1 MRIEKADRFWS
12 APSGTKPQVSCAW
25 RVTLRGNA
33 QRFSP
38 TVTDATER
46 TITMRM
52 KFCTQSSTHHFLTI
66 FHGNMSG
73 ALKLDNRNC
82 FGTKDPRSVFNVSMC
97 WSWKWV
103 RYESKLRVPL
113 LLPLNVFWALRRN
126 LNKWSIDVGFLMLKF
141 CVRSVG

>member
-12 APSGTKPQVSCAW
+12 APSGTKPQVRCAW

-46 TITMRM
+46 TITMRT

-73 ALKLDNRNC
+73 AL
-82 FGTKDPRSVFNVSMC
+82 
-97 WSWKWV
+97 
-103 RYESKLRVPL
+103 
-113 LLPLNVFWALRRN
+113 N
-126 LNKWSIDVGFLMLKF
+126 LGDSSLGSNPQRLQSLFQTGSHTNSE
-141 CVRSVG
+141 CG